1 MSENNFSP
9 KRNQNQEDTG
19 SWVGIILLL
28 FVFPPLG
35 IALLVDKLIQTRRQ
49 VASRSD
55 SSWRQDMGARPG
67 GAASARPGAQ
77 PQARPGVRPGPQQ
90 APGPQQR
97 PGPAPFGRPAGHA
110 APQPGGFAGFM
121 AARRAKSTASWLTT
135 LGFFVAL
142 LAAFFL
148 STGFLLLTRPVELPG
163 AVAMLVLGV
172 FTAAGSIFS
181 FISGGRWARREK
193 RYKRFAAV
201 IGRRPSIT
209 LAELSRTLGLPPAE
223 AQEQLLDLIDRG
235 FFGDTAYIDWELD
248 SFVTSYEVA
257 QALRQKAREAAAVQE
272 DETAGA
278 SFADIIS
285 DMYRLRGS
293 LTDAQVA
300 QRFDRII
307 DLTTKIFLAVEKNP
321 EKAERCRRFTSYYL
335 PTTLKLLRSYAS
347 LESHGFGAEGTQTA
361 RQDIIRVLDSLCEGF
376 QQQLDRL
383 FSDERLDLRTEIQ
396 VLENMLRRDGLS
408 GDEFGQTFP
417 GGGV

>member
-9 KRNQNQEDTG
+9 KRNQNQDDVG
-19 SWVGIILLL
+19 SWIVIVILL

-35 IALLVDKLIQTRRQ
+35 LGLLVDKIVQLHRKGAFR
-49 VASRSD
+49 
-55 SSWRQDMGARPG
+55 SSWRQEPGARPDT
-67 GAASARPGAQ
+67 ASSRPGAQ
-77 PQARPGVRPGPQQ
+77 ART
-90 APGPQQR
+90 APGS
-97 PGPAPFGRPAGHA
+97 GPHA
-110 APQPGGFAGFM
+110 AWRPSYGPHAGQAGPSAAPPQSRGFAGFM
-121 AARRAKSTASWLTT
+121 AARRAKNRSTWLTIQGSIT
-135 LGFFVAL
+135 AF
-142 LAAFFL
+142 LAAMFL
-148 STGFLLLTRPVELPG
+148 AGGLIRRPLEMPG
-163 AVAMLVLGV
+163 AVALLVLCV
-172 FTAAGSIFS
+172 FSAVGSVLS
-181 FISGGRWARREK
+181 FVSAGRWSRRLK

-201 IGRRPSIT
+201 IGGRQAISLP
-209 LAELSRTLGLPPAE
+209 ELSRTLGLPPAE
-223 AQEQLLDLIDRG
+223 AQEQLLDLIDGG
-235 FFGDTAYIDWELD
+235 FFGDAAYIDWELD
-248 SFVTSYEVA
+248 SFVTSYEAA
-257 QALRQKAREAAAVQE
+257 QALRRSKAQE
-272 DETAGA
+272 NRGAETGGAGY
-278 SFADIIS
+278 ADIIS

-307 DLTTKIFLAVEKNP
+307 DLTTKIFLALEKNP

-347 LESHGFGAEGTQTA
+347 LESHGFGGEGAQAA
-361 RQDIIRVLDSLCEGF
+361 RQDILRVLDSLCEGF